1 LVFIPHPGRVPQS
14 FFYDLPAGFREDASD
29 EISLPV
35 SIVNSIICLDEKK
48 PFCPAQVVSQ
58 SPIELSQILNS
69 STLADVKT
77 LSETLQV
84 DQAEH
89 DFSRR
94 SFIEN
99 ENIRCFEVIVI
110 DSLFMKRL
118 E

>member
-1 LVFIPHPGRVPQS
+1 VPRS
-14 FFYDLPAGFREDASD
+14 FFYDLPAGFREDGSH

-35 SIVNSIICLDEKK
+35 SIVNSIIVVCRDEKK

-58 SPIELSQILNS
+58 SPIELSQILDS